1 MIDPHKLHAYADGEA
16 TPDEIAEIE
25 SRLDGCAASQAE
37 LAAIQAFKACVAR
50 HPYADDHS
58 ACWKAACGR
67 LNEIDRA
74 ARTERFVG
82 RYAWALAAG
91 IVGLVVFTGIARRGM
106 ASPSLGSADLAQI
119 MSQVGGSRRTL
130 NPRDSAIA
138 GELLRRSRLVLGDD
152 RLRAVGMSEAVVDG
166 MLVRRLT
173 LRDAH
178 GQMALLDLPSEVRVE
193 GLDPVSGTEMQ
204 TGQIGE
210 MQCVVWPSGS
220 RTLVLAGDRD
230 AADLARAA
238 AQIHESR

>member
-16 TPDEIAEIE
+16 THDEIAEIE
-25 SRLDGCAASQAE
+25 AKLQGCAASQGE
-37 LAAIQAFKACVAR
+37 LAAIRAFKECVAR
-50 HPYADDHS
+50 QPYSEDHS

-91 IVGLVVFTGIARRGM
+91 IVGLVVLTGVARRGM
-106 ASPSLGSADLAQI
+106 TSPSLRSDDLAQI
-119 MSQVGGSRRTL
+119 MSQVGGQRKGL
-130 NPRDSAIA
+130 NARDAAIA
-138 GELLRRSRLVLGDD
+138 NELLQRSRLVLGND
-152 RLRAVGMSEAVVDG
+152 RLRAVAMTEGVVDG

-178 GQMALLDLPSEVRVE
+178 GQMALLDLPNEVRVE
-193 GLDPVSGTEMQ
+193 GLEPVSGTEMQ

-210 MQCVVWPSGS
+210 LQCVVWPSGS
-220 RTLVLAGDRD
+220 RTLVLVGDRD
-230 AADLARAA
+230 SAALVHAA